1 MFELNTAIKVF
12 LALGAT
18 DMRKS
23 INGLSLLVSEHLKLD
38 PFSGSIFVFCN
49 KKKNMLK
56 ILYWDTNG
64 FCLWHKRLEKEFFKW
79 PSSEDQILG
88 IGKKELIWLTD
99 GLDIYQTDAHKSIK
113 YSAVF

>member
-1 MFELNTAIKVF
+1 MFELNTAVKVF

-23 INGLSLLVSEHLKLD
+23 INGLSLLVSEYLNLD
-38 PFSGSIFVFCN
+38 PFSGNMFVFCN
-49 KKKNMLK
+49 KKKTMLK

-64 FCLWHKRLEKEFFKW
+64 FCLWHKRLEKEFFRW
-79 PSSEDQILG
+79 PSSEKETIT

-99 GLDIYQTDAHKSIK
+99 GLDIHRTDAHKSIK
-113 YSAVF
+113 YSALF

>member
-1 MFELNTAIKVF
+1 MFELNYAIKVF

-23 INGLSLLVSEHLKLD
+23 INGLSLLVSEYLELD
-38 PFSGSIFVFCN
+38 PFSGSMFVFCN
-49 KKKNMLK
+49 KRQNMIK

-64 FCLWHKRLEKEFFKW
+64 FCLWHKRLEKDVFKW
-79 PSSEDQILG
+79 PSSKEQVLS
-88 IGKKELIWLTD
+88 IGKRELMWLTD
-99 GLDIYQTDAHKSIK
+99 GLTIHQSDAHKSIK